1 MNEQY
6 SPTGFRVLPTVVKHL
21 LIINVLMFVATF
33 TLERF
38 NIDLTDILGLHFFKA
53 TDFRVYQLITYM
65 FMHANFGHLFFNMFA
80 LWMFGNTLE
89 NIWGSQ
95 RFLLFY
101 MVCGIGAGLCQELVQ
116 YIQFQYY
123 SISDDVLNTVINE
136 GGKLI
141 RSGKNWKGELGEIN
155 RIVNVATVGAS
166 GAIYGLLLA
175 FGMMFPNSMI
185 YLYFLFPIK
194 AKWFVIGYAVIELVS
209 GLSGGSNVAHFAHL
223 GGMLF
228 GLILILYWKK
238 NGLSGPNFDLKKWKG
253 WFWSK
258 KEKMGK
264 KKMKYTRY
272 EEVKDEVPR
281 NDGEY
286 NRQRA
291 EKERDVDA
299 LLDKIAK
306 NGYGSL
312 TQEEKEFLF
321 KNSK

>member
-1 MNEQY
+1 MSQQF
-6 SPTGFRVLPTVVKHL
+6 SPTGFKVLPTVVKHL
-21 LIINVLMFVATF
+21 LIINVLMYLATITF
-33 TLERF
+33 TRF

-53 TDFRVYQLITYM
+53 SDFRIYQIITYM
-65 FMHANFGHLFFNMFA
+65 FMHGNFGHLFFNMFA

-89 NIWGSQ
+89 NLWGSK

-116 YIQFQYY
+116 YIQYANSLAPY
-123 SISDDVLNTVINE
+123 STVNLGGHIVTMDTYLNMMT
-136 GGKLI
+136 
-141 RSGKNWKGELGEIN
+141 
-155 RIVNVATVGAS
+155 TVGAS

-185 YLYFLFPIK
+185 YFYFLIPIK
-194 AKWFVIGYAVIELVS
+194 AKWFVIGYAVIELIT
-209 GLSGGSNVAHFAHL
+209 GLTGVDNVAHSAHL

-228 GLILILYWKK
+228 GLLLILYWKK
-238 NGLSGPNFDLKKWKG
+238 NPAGPNKDFRKLKDVFQSWKQK
-253 WFWSK
+253 SNL
-258 KEKMGK
+258 
-264 KKMKYTRY
+264 KYTRY
-272 EEVKDEVPR
+272 EEVKEERNVPR
-281 NDGEY
+281 SDEEY

-291 EKERDVDA
+291 QKERDMDA
-299 LLDKIAK
+299 ILDKVAK

>member
-21 LIINVLMFVATF
+21 LIINILMFLATF

-38 NIDLTDILGLHFFKA
+38 HIDLTNILGLHFFKA
-53 TDFRVYQLITYM
+53 SDFRIYQFITYM

-89 NIWGSQ
+89 NIWGSK

-116 YIQFQYY
+116 YIEYATSLSNYATVNTGSQIIPMSAY
-123 SISDDVLNTVINE
+123 LNMMN
-136 GGKLI
+136 
-141 RSGKNWKGELGEIN
+141 
-155 RIVNVATVGAS
+155 TVGAS

-175 FGMMFPNSMI
+175 FGMMFPNSRI
-185 YLYFLFPIK
+185 YLYFLLPIK
-194 AKWFVIGYAVIELVS
+194 AKWFVIGYAVLELIM
-209 GLSGGSNVAHFAHL
+209 GIGGADNVAHFAHL

-228 GLILILYWKK
+228 GLLLILYWRKHPAGPDKDFRKLKDIFQSWK
-238 NGLSGPNFDLKKWKG
+238 NRK
-253 WFWSK
+253 
-258 KEKMGK
+258 
-264 KKMKYTRY
+264 KYTPY
-272 EEVKDEVPR
+272 EEVRDEVPR
-281 NDGEY
+281 SDEDY
-286 NRQRA
+286 NYRKAQ
-291 EKERDVDA
+291 KEREVDA
-299 LLDKIAK
+299 ILDKVAK

-312 TQEEKEFLF
+312 TDEEKDFLF